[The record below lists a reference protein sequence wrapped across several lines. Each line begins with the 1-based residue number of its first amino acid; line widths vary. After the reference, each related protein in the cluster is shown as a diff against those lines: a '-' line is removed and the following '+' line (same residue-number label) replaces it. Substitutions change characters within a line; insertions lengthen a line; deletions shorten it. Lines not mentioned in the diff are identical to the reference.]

1 MVSGQLHDSAIL
13 HLGNKATKRLGV
25 PLSQPGSFAEKTLA
39 PARNQHTNHPV
50 DRPRHTTNLAV
61 PAPLKKQVT
70 MKRFMNHITN
80 GRSSQT

>member
-13 HLGNKATKRLGV
+13 HLGNKAPKRLGV
-25 PLSQPGSFAEKTLA
+25 PLSQSGSFAEKTLA
-39 PARNQHTNHPV
+39 PVRNQHPNHPA
-50 DRPRHTTNLAV
+50 DRPSHTTNLPI

-70 MKRFMNHITN
+70 MKWFMNQLTN